1 MSFGLAFS
9 TSEYTPATAPTR
21 ALQDMR
27 ARRRRAMPL
36 ATVAACLD
44 PRHGEAQ
51 PSLDLRARHLSP
63 LLAVNRAHRVRVAH
77 GRQRR
82 PAPAWG
88 GCSIM
93 VECAAVISPRR
104 LFSSGRATA
113 LWKSCRRW
121 CRSPGCAL

>member
-9 TSEYTPATAPTR
+9 TSEYTPATVPTR

-27 ARRRRAMPL
+27 VRRRRAMPL
-36 ATVAACLD
+36 ATVAARLD
-44 PRHGEAQ
+44 PRRGEAQ
-51 PSLDLRARHLSP
+51 PSLDLRARHLPP

-82 PAPAWG
+82 SAPAWG

-93 VECAAVISPRR
+93 VVCAAVISPRS
-104 LFSSGRATA
+104 LFSSGRATV
-113 LWKSCRRW
+113 L
-121 CRSPGCAL
+121 